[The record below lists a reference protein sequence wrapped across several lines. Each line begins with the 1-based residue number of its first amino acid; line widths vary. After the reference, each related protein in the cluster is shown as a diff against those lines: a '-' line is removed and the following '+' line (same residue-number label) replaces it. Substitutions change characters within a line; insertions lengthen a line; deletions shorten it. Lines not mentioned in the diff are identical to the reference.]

1 MRNHFWQLKMV
12 FYFYELIC
20 HGVVTSL
27 DGIYSRSV
35 QTEGVKMTRSNLLKF
50 RLEIGVVNLAKF
62 TRDISC
68 LAGDEFLVISEGY
81 HMLIYI
87 FVVFFYCWALYCT
100 TLVGVGYFQS

>member
-1 MRNHFWQLKMV
+1 MPWSSD
-12 FYFYELIC
+12 
-20 HGVVTSL
+20 VTGRHLQPVGS
-27 DGIYSRSV
+27 DF
-35 QTEGVKMTRSNLLKF
+35 TEGVKMTRSNLLKF

-87 FVVFFYCWALYCT
+87 FVVFFLLLGAVLYYTSWCRIFP
-100 TLVGVGYFQS
+100 VVN

>member
-1 MRNHFWQLKMV
+1 MPWSSD
-12 FYFYELIC
+12 
-20 HGVVTSL
+20 VTGRHLQPVGS
-27 DGIYSRSV
+27 DF
-35 QTEGVKMTRSNLLKF
+35 TEGVKMTRSNLLKF

-62 TRDISC
+62 TRDNSC

-81 HMLIYI
+81 HMLIYM

>member
-1 MRNHFWQLKMV
+1 MPWSSD
-12 FYFYELIC
+12 
-20 HGVVTSL
+20 VTGRHLQPVGS
-27 DGIYSRSV
+27 DF
-35 QTEGVKMTRSNLLKF
+35 TEGMKMTRSNLLKF

-87 FVVFFYCWALYCT
+87 FVVFFFFIVGRCT
-100 TLVGVGYFQS
+100 VLH